1 LGIVFVGG
9 VPYTHVAM
17 QFWFARGS
25 EIPVR
30 QQLVTQVVLGILCND
45 LAPGQRLPSTRELA
59 RRYRIHPNTISAAYR
74 QLGLEKWVEFRHG
87 SGVYVRAVRPKAAAS
102 AVPESLI
109 ANLVLESRRAGLSL
123 QELRRQVR
131 QWLEMRP
138 PGQFCVIE
146 PDEELR
152 RIMVAELEKVAT
164 IPVKDCGFAELRSA
178 DPASA
183 VWVVFPSKEATAREL
198 LGAEAELLVL
208 EVRSAPSNMPHL
220 LPKSREWLVG
230 VASAWP
236 GFLDAAQTMLA
247 AAGFDP
253 DSLVVRDTRNPGWL
267 KDLEC
272 TAGILCDAATA
283 RVLPKSKLTVVFPI
297 VADASLEELKR
308 YEEFIGIPEKP

>member
-1 LGIVFVGG
+1 
-9 VPYTHVAM
+9 M

-45 LAPGQRLPSTRELA
+45 LAPGQRLPSTREMA
-59 RRYRIHPNTISAAYR
+59 RRFHLHPNTVSAAYR
-74 QLGLEKWVEFRHG
+74 QLGKEKWVEFRRG

-102 AVPESLI
+102 AAKPEGLI

-123 QELRRQVR
+123 GELRRHLR
-131 QWLEMRP
+131 DWLDLHP
-138 PGQFCVIE
+138 PTHFLLIE

-152 RIMVAELEKVAT
+152 RIVVAELAAALQL
-164 IPVKDCGFAELRSA
+164 PVKGCGFPDLRQA
-178 DPASA
+178 DAASA
-183 VWVVFPSKEATAREL
+183 VFLVFPSKAAAARESL
-198 LGAEAELLVL
+198 PAAAELMVL
-208 EVRSAPSNMPHL
+208 QVRSAPASMAQM

-253 DSLVVRDTRNPGWL
+253 DSLVVRDTRQAGWL
-267 KDLEC
+267 QDLEC
-272 TAGILCDAATA
+272 TAGILCDAVTA
-283 RVLPKSKLTVVFPI
+283 RVLPKGKIVVVFPI
-297 VADASLEELKR
+297 VADASLDELR
-308 YEEFIGIPEKP
+308 ADEAFITSGRGEPG

>member
-1 LGIVFVGG
+1 M
-9 VPYTHVAM
+9 PYTFVAM

-45 LAPGQRLPSTRELA
+45 LEPGHRLPSTRELA
-59 RRYRIHPNTISAAYR
+59 RRFHLHPNTVSAAYR
-74 QLGLEKWVEFRHG
+74 QLGKEKWVEFRKG
-87 SGVYVRAVRPKAAAS
+87 SGVYVRAMRPKAARAGGT
-102 AVPESLI
+102 PESLI

-123 QELRRQVR
+123 TELRRQLR
-131 QWLEMRP
+131 HWLDLHP
-138 PGQFCVIE
+138 PTHFLLIE

-152 RIMVAELEKVAT
+152 KIVVAELGGAVKL
-164 IPVKDCGFAELRSA
+164 PVKGCGFSELRSV

-183 VWVVFPSKEATAREL
+183 VFVVFPSKAAAARES
-198 LGAEAELLVL
+198 LGPGAELLVL
-208 EVRSAPSNMPHL
+208 EVRSAPASMAQM

-236 GFLDAAQTMLA
+236 GFLDAATTMLA

-253 DSLVVRDTRNPGWL
+253 DSLVVRDTRRPGWL

-272 TAGILCDAATA
+272 TAGIVCDAATA
-283 RVLPKSKLTVVFPI
+283 RVLPKGKITAVFPI
-297 VADASLEELKR
+297 VADASLEELR
-308 YEEFIGIPEKP
+308 EYEAFITSRQSGG

>member
-1 LGIVFVGG
+1 
-9 VPYTHVAM
+9 M

-59 RRYRIHPNTISAAYR
+59 RRFHLHPNTVSAAYR
-74 QLGLEKWVEFRHG
+74 QLGKEKWVEFRRG

-102 AVPESLI
+102 AAKPESLI
-109 ANLVLESRRAGLSL
+109 AHLVLESRRAGLSL
-123 QELRRQVR
+123 GELRRHLR
-131 QWLEMRP
+131 DWLDLHP
-138 PGQFCVIE
+138 PTHFLLIE

-152 RIMVAELEKVAT
+152 KIVVAELAAAVEL
-164 IPVKDCGFAELRSA
+164 PVKGCGFAELRSA
-178 DPASA
+178 DAASA
-183 VWVVFPSKEATAREL
+183 VFVVFPSKAAAVRESL
-198 LGAEAELLVL
+198 VPEAELLVL
-208 EVRSAPSNMPHL
+208 EVRSAPASMAQM

-253 DSLVVRDTRNPGWL
+253 DSLVVRDTRQPGWL

-272 TAGILCDAATA
+272 TAGILCDAVTA
-283 RVLPKSKLTVVFPI
+283 RVLPKGKIVAVFPI
-297 VADASLEELKR
+297 VADASLEELR
-308 YEEFIGIPEKP
+308 EYEAFITGGRGET

>member
-1 LGIVFVGG
+1 
-9 VPYTHVAM
+9 M

-30 QQLVTQVVLGILCND
+30 HQLVTQVVLGILCND

-59 RRYRIHPNTISAAYR
+59 RRFHLHLNTISAAYR
-74 QLGLEKWVEFRHG
+74 QLGREKWVEFRRG
-87 SGVYVRAVRPKAAAS
+87 SGVYVRAVRPKAVSAAK
-102 AVPESLI
+102 PESLI

-123 QELRRQVR
+123 EQLRRHLR
-131 QWLEMRP
+131 DWLGLHP
-138 PGQFCVIE
+138 PTHFLLIE

-152 RIMVAELEKVAT
+152 KIVMAELAGAVKL
-164 IPVKDCGFAELRSA
+164 PVKGCGFTELRSA

-183 VWVVFPSKEATAREL
+183 VFVALPSKAAAAREYL
-198 LGAEAELLVL
+198 PPTGEMLVL
-208 EVRSAPSNMPHL
+208 EVRSAPASMAQM

-230 VASAWP
+230 VASGWP

-253 DSLVVRDTRNPGWL
+253 DSLVVRDTRRPGWL

-272 TAGILCDAATA
+272 TAGIVCDAATA
-283 RVLPKSKLTVVFPI
+283 RVLPKGKITAVFPI
-297 VADASLEELKR
+297 VADASLKELQG
-308 YEEFIGIPEKP
+308 YEAFITGGQAEA